1 MIFITYQTSELK
13 QFYNYNK
20 ERHIAYKVI
29 NQFFDDCNFA
39 ISMNIINNSLEDIFD
54 AIIKNKNENQVY
66 YERVEDNF
74 KNDASP
80 ISIFLKWQQLFN
92 KLSEH
97 YRKEAMSLDDEK
109 TLPALKY
116 KIIILNN
123 DEKLGPWQS
132 VEILNAISKEAELY
146 WLTVQDFINVIEKT
160 KVDNNN
166 KIQTFESF
174 ERRLNKKAK
183 KILANS

>member
-20 ERHIAYKVI
+20 ERCVAYKVI
-29 NQFFDDCNFA
+29 NQFFNNSDFA
-39 ISMNIINNSLEDIFD
+39 ISMNIINDDLHDIFD
-54 AIIKNKNENQVY
+54 AIIKNENQNKVY
-66 YERVEDNF
+66 YERVDENF
-74 KNDASP
+74 KSNASP
-80 ISIFLKWQQLFN
+80 VCIFLKWQQLFN

-97 YRKEAMSLDDEK
+97 YKKEAMSLDDEK
-109 TLPALKY
+109 KLPNLKY

-160 KVDNNN
+160 KADNKN
-166 KIQTFESF
+166 KNQTFESF
-174 ERRLNKKAK
+174 ERRLIKKAK
-183 KILANS
+183 KI

>member
-13 QFYNYNK
+13 QFYSYNK
-20 ERHIAYKVI
+20 KRRIAYKVI
-29 NQFFDDCNFA
+29 NQFFNDSSFA
-39 ISMNIINNSLEDIFD
+39 ISMNIINDDIQDIFD
-54 AIIKNKNENQVY
+54 AIIKNDNQNKVY
-66 YERVEDNF
+66 YERVDENF
-74 KNDASP
+74 KSNISP
-80 ISIFLKWQQLFN
+80 VSIFLKWQQLFN

-97 YRKEAMSLDDEK
+97 YRKEVMSSDDEK
-109 TLPALKY
+109 TLPDLKY

-132 VEILNAISKEAELY
+132 VEILNAISREAELY

-160 KVDNNN
+160 KADSSD
-166 KIQTFESF
+166 KDQTFELF

-183 KILANS
+183 KISK